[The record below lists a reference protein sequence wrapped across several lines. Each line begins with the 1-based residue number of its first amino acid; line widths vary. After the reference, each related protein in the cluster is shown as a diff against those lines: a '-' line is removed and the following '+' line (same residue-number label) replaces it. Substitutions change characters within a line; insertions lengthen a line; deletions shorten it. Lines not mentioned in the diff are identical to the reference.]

1 MRWIIKKN
9 IIFLCVFF
17 MLCGCTNSNE
27 KELVKNFDKKIN
39 KVNNYEL
46 TATLQIF
53 RNEEKFTYDVT
64 STYQKENNFRV
75 KLTNKTNSHEQI
87 ILKNNE
93 AVYVL
98 TPSLNKCFKFQSDW
112 PYNNSQIYLFQ
123 PIILDLKND
132 SEKKIAKNKE
142 GYVVESKVNYS
153 NEKDFEKQRVYF
165 DLEKNIT
172 KIEVLDN
179 SDNLKMIL
187 DVINVEYD
195 KNLESNFFDVNT
207 YVKNME
213 DKKTEETTSKNIE
226 EIVYPMYVP
235 SETYLTSQNVIDTET
250 GERVIL
256 TFSGESQ
263 FTLVQE
269 NVLTNFNESFIYGEP
284 YLILDT
290 IGTISDSSVSWIS
303 QGVEYSII
311 SDTMSID
318 ELLTV
323 AQSISVEP
331 VGK

>member
-1 MRWIIKKN
+1 MKKK
-9 IIFLCVFF
+9 IIFFCLFF
-17 MLCGCTNSNE
+17 LLCGCTKINE
-27 KELVKNFDKKIN
+27 NELVKDLDKKIS
-39 KVNNYEL
+39 KSNNYEL

-53 RNEEKFTYDVT
+53 RNEEKFTYDVI

-75 KLTNKTNSHEQI
+75 KLINKANNHEQI

-112 PYNNSQIYLFQ
+112 PHNNSQIYLFQ
-123 PIILDLKND
+123 PVISDLKND
-132 SEKKIAKNKE
+132 GEKKFTKNKE

-153 NEKDFEKQRVYF
+153 NEKDFEKQKVYF
-165 DLEKNIT
+165 DLKKNIT

-187 DVINVEYD
+187 DVINIEYD
-195 KNLESNFFDVNT
+195 KNLESNFFNVNA
-207 YVKNME
+207 YIKNME
-213 DKKTEETTSKNIE
+213 DKKTEETTNKNIE

-250 GERVIL
+250 GERVIS

>member
-1 MRWIIKKN
+1 MKKN

-153 NEKDFEKQRVYF
+153 NEKDFEKQKVYF
-165 DLEKNIT
+165 DLKKNIT

>member
-1 MRWIIKKN
+1 MKKN

>member
-1 MRWIIKKN
+1 MKKS
-9 IIFLCVFF
+9 IIFFCLFF
-17 MLCGCTNSNE
+17 LLCGCSKISENE
-27 KELVKNFDKKIN
+27 LIKDLNKKIN
-39 KVNNYEL
+39 KSNNYEL

-53 RNEEKFTYDVT
+53 RNEEKFTYDIV
-64 STYQKENNFRV
+64 STYQKENKFKV
-75 KLTNKTNSHEQI
+75 KLINKTNNHEQI
-87 ILKNNE
+87 ILKSDDT
-93 AVYVL
+93 VYVL
-98 TPSLNKCFKFQSDW
+98 TPSLNKSFKFQSDW
-112 PYNNSQIYLFQ
+112 PYNNSQIYLLQ
-123 PIILDLKND
+123 PIISDLENDDKIKFLKNKD
-132 SEKKIAKNKE
+132 
-142 GYVVESKVNYS
+142 GYIIESKVNYT
-153 NEKDFEKQRVYF
+153 NEKDFNKQKVYF

-187 DVINVEYD
+187 NIISIEYD
-195 KNLESNFFDVNT
+195 IDIEKDFFDVNR
-207 YVKNME
+207 YIKNME
-213 DKKTEETTSKNIE
+213 EKKSNSSEKTTNNEIK

-269 NVLTNFNESFIYGEP
+269 NILDNFKESFVYGEP
-284 YLILDT
+284 YLVLDT
-290 IGTISDSSVSWIS
+290 IGAITDSSVSWIS
-303 QGVEYSII
+303 DGIEYSII